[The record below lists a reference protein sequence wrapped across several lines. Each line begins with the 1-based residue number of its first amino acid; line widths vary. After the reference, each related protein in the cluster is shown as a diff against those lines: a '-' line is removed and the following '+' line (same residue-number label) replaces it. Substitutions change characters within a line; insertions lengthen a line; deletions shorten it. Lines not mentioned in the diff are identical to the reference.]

1 MAAISHK
8 NIKRFFL
15 EGEIYD
21 ESAIPRIK
29 DQYIRMLNDLMHC
42 KGYLPRI
49 DIDPDFTVMYNGKTF
64 EFKLSSYGVYVGKRK
79 CEIFLGLDKNRLI
92 LKPTT
97 KNKSEES
104 YNPVV

>member
-1 MAAISHK
+1 MAVSHK

-29 DQYIRMLNDLMHC
+29 DQYVRMVNDLMYS
-42 KGYLPRI
+42 KGYLPRM

-64 EFKLSSYGVYVGKRK
+64 NFKLSAYGVYVGKRK
-79 CEIFLGLDKNRLI
+79 CEGFLGVDKNRLV
-92 LKPTT
+92 LRPTM
-97 KNKSEES
+97 KNRSEES

>member
-1 MAAISHK
+1 MALSHK
-8 NIKRFFL
+8 TIRRFFL

-29 DQYIRMLNDLMHC
+29 DQYVRMVNDLMYT

-64 EFKLSSYGVYVGKRK
+64 EFKLSSYGVFVGKRK
-79 CEIFLGLDKNRLI
+79 CEQYSAVDKNKLI
-92 LKPTT
+92 MRPTPQS
-97 KNKSEES
+97 KSEES
-104 YNPVV
+104 YNPAV

>member
-1 MAAISHK
+1 MAISHK

-29 DQYIRMLNDLMHC
+29 DQYVRMISDLMTS

-64 EFKLSSYGVYVGKRK
+64 EFKLSAYGVFVGKRK
-79 CEIFLGLDKNRLI
+79 CEEFSGIDKNRLI
-92 LKPTT
+92 MRPTQRI
-97 KNKSEES
+97 KSEGS
-104 YNPVV
+104 YNPAV